1 MITRP
6 PPETGGS
13 QIGPQQAPG
22 HRAQSANTHR
32 QKKEETQMDAMV
44 EALKPIIIFAMVLWG
59 IETVVTML
67 IKDQGETKAGT

>member
-32 QKKEETQMDAMV
+32 KKERGN
-44 EALKPIIIFAMVLWG
+44 PNG
-59 IETVVTML
+59 RN
-67 IKDQGETKAGT
+67 GGSSKAFHNFRYGSLGH